1 MKNCDGLASHSGK
14 SRDSPG
20 PNIQP
25 IANWRFTRLEG
36 RHYTHPFLPLLERN
50 TKHFLTVHSY
60 LTILD
65 RQELKWEKEIRKDR
79 SRFSEKKSGQLDK
92 PLLSCSRIW
101 RGSHGFA
108 LTGIS
113 FTSQLKRE
121 RYSCHIQATVSG
133 RIVWYKDSKWLHTIA
148 ELLTT
153 AHIKGRV
160 AYSETKLV
168 FRSVWER

>member
-1 MKNCDGLASHSGK
+1 MLHSHATVFLSRFINEYRRNICCVKNCDGLASHSGK

-20 PNIQP
+20 PKIQP

-65 RQELKWEKEIRKDR
+65 RQELKWVKEIRKDR
-79 SRFSEKKSGQLDK
+79 SRFSEKKSGQLGR

-108 LTGIS
+108 LTGLVLP
-113 FTSQLKRE
+113 LKKGE
-121 RYSCHIQATVSG
+121 VLVSHSG
-133 RIVWYKDSKWLHTIA
+133 NGQR
-148 ELLTT
+148 
-153 AHIKGRV
+153 
-160 AYSETKLV
+160 
-168 FRSVWER
+168 